1 MDPALERLVE
11 RRLLSALSRLHR
23 RDPLRADVRADAVIA
38 ELRSDP
44 AERRPAG
51 HRGSGSLRGV
61 PDVALLQ
68 AIDRLVASGAVERRG
83 RHVRRAGHE
92 AAIADREMA
101 ARVEALLAGLRE
113 LGADVPRVEA
123 VAARR
128 GIPPGIIE
136 QMRAAGVLVRIA
148 DGVDYPSDVLHSLLD
163 RIGALA
169 ESGPLTVARVR
180 SGLRASRRTAE
191 ALLAYRRA
199 QRQRSRSRN
208 GDSARRGGPSS

>member
-23 RDPLRADVRADAVIA
+23 RDPLRADVRVDAVIA

-44 AERRPAG
+44 AEQRPAG

-61 PDVALLQ
+61 PDAALLQ
-68 AIDRLVASGAVERRG
+68 AMDALVSSGAVERRG

-92 AAIADREMA
+92 AAIADRQMA
-101 ARVEALLAGLRE
+101 SRVETLLAGLRE
-113 LGADVPRVEA
+113 LGADVPRVEG
-123 VAARR
+123 VAARL
-128 GIPPGIIE
+128 GIPPGVIE
-136 QMRAAGVLVRIA
+136 QMRAAGVLVRVA
-148 DGVDYPSDVLHSLLD
+148 DGIDYPSDVLRGLLD

-169 ESGPLTVARVR
+169 ESGPLTMARVR
-180 SGLRASRRTAE
+180 SGLHASRRTAE

-199 QRQRSRSRN
+199 QRQRSRSRIGN
-208 GDSARRGGPSS
+208 TARREGPPS

>member
-1 MDPALERLVE
+1 MDPSLERLAE

-38 ELRSDP
+38 ELRMDP
-44 AERRPAG
+44 AERRPSG
-51 HRGSGSLRGV
+51 HRGSRSLRGV
-61 PDVALLQ
+61 GDPELLQ
-68 AIDRLVASGAVERRG
+68 AIDRLVESGAVERRG

-92 AAIADREMA
+92 AAIADRQMA
-101 ARVEALLAGLRE
+101 SRVETLLAGLRE
-113 LGADVPRVEA
+113 LGADVPRVEG
-123 VAARR
+123 VAARL
-128 GIPPGIIE
+128 GIPPGVIE
-136 QMRAAGVLVRIA
+136 QMRTAGVLVRIA
-148 DGVDYPSDVLHSLLD
+148 DGVDYPSDVLGGLLD

-180 SGLRASRRTAE
+180 SGLHASRRTAE

-199 QRQRSRSRN
+199 QRQRSRSRK